1 MTRYLVGVDGSDRSD
16 RALEW
21 AARRARETGAS
32 LTMLSVVDPDVARVL
47 DYEVDDMREIAERVL
62 GLSKLRVEQRY
73 PELELTMRVVEGSI
87 IDELVEAA
95 ESHDMV
101 VMSSHHGATVGE
113 TLGGAKGLK
122 VSVSVDVPCAIVPA
136 DWSEEAEGD
145 GVLVGIGPDGA
156 SECAI
161 AFGVE
166 EALREGCALEMV
178 SSWDRP
184 PLFSHSDVRH
194 DGAVETYGDQLQRAL
209 DARIA
214 SLSVQ
219 HPGLVATG
227 EAVEA
232 TPASRVLIERSV
244 GKKMLVMGTHSRN
257 ALGRALFGSVCHSV
271 LLNLKVPT
279 VIVPQVSMQ
288 P

>member
-1 MTRYLVGVDGSDRSD
+1 MMRYLVGVDGSDRSD

-21 AARRARETGAS
+21 AARRASETGAA
-32 LTMLSVVDPDVARVL
+32 LTLLSVVDPDAARVL
-47 DYEVDDMREIAERVL
+47 DYELEDMREIARRVL
-62 GLSKLRVEQRY
+62 GLSKLRVEQRH
-73 PELELTMRVVEGSI
+73 PGVEMVERVVEGPIIESI
-87 IDELVEAA
+87 IDAA
-95 ESHDMV
+95 EGHDMV

-122 VSVSVDVPCAIVPA
+122 VSVSVDVPCAIIPA
-136 DWSEEAEGD
+136 DWSAEEEGD

-166 EALREGCALEMV
+166 EALREGCELELV

-209 DARIA
+209 DARIG
-214 SLSVQ
+214 SLGIQ
-219 HPGLVATG
+219 HPDLRATG

-232 TPASRVLIERSV
+232 TPASRVLIERSA

-271 LLNLKVPT
+271 LLNLRVPT
-279 VIVPQVSMQ
+279 VVVPQVAV
-288 P
+288 

>member
-1 MTRYLVGVDGSDRSD
+1 MTRFLVGVDGSDRSD

-21 AARRARETGAS
+21 AARRANEVGAG

-73 PELELTMRVVEGSI
+73 SDLDLSMRVVEGSI
-87 IDELVEAA
+87 IDEIVEAA
-95 ESHDMV
+95 EGHDMV

-122 VSVSVDVPCAIVPA
+122 VSVSVDVPCAVIPA
-136 DWSEEAEGD
+136 DWSEDGEGE

-161 AFGVE
+161 AFGAD
-166 EALREGCALEMV
+166 EALREGCELELV

-184 PLFSHSDVRH
+184 PLFSHSDVRR
-194 DGAVETYGDQLQRAL
+194 DGVVETYGDQLQRAL
-209 DARIA
+209 DARVA
-214 SLSVQ
+214 SLQVQ
-219 HPGLVATG
+219 HPGLTVVG
-227 EAVEA
+227 EAIEA

-244 GKKMLVMGTHSRN
+244 GKKVLVMGTHSRN

-279 VIVPQVSMQ
+279 IIVPQVQ
-288 P
+288 A